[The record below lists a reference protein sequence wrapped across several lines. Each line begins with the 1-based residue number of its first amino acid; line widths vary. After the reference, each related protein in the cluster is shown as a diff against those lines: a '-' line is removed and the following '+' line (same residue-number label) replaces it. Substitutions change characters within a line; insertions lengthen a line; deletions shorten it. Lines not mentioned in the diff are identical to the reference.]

1 MLQPWSSRSH
11 AEYTDR
17 KWREDAMTE
26 PVARQR
32 SYDDSL
38 EESVEDILAAARP
51 LPSGDAMVIE
61 DLTEEEER
69 LFFEALRDA

>member
-1 MLQPWSSRSH
+1 
-11 AEYTDR
+11 
-17 KWREDAMTE
+17 MTE
-26 PVARQR
+26 PVAHQP

-38 EESVEDILAAARP
+38 EESVEDILAAAHP
-51 LPSGDAMVIE
+51 LPSGDEMVIE